1 MYEEFVR
8 SNNPIREFVLDFVR
22 PDGTVSSVQ
31 TVKDTSI
38 VNAVA
43 YGRSLAAG
51 TTLAVYQHIEP
62 VKKAA

>member
-8 SNNPIREFVLDFVR
+8 SNNPIKEFVLDFVR
-22 PDGTVSSVQ
+22 PDGSVSSVQ
-31 TVKDTSI
+31 TVKDTNI

-43 YGRSLAAG
+43 FGRTLAAG
-51 TTLAVYQHIEP
+51 TKLSVYQHIES